1 MTRPLD
7 ELFDDL
13 SGPSRP
19 LGPTDWPEPAQLR
32 RRAEHRRTVRRVSIA
47 SSVAMAAAVAVAVPA
62 VLANHGPATIAPAT
76 HDTTKPAA
84 THQATPARSSKPTA
98 AAPTPLVAGA
108 PLAVGAPA
116 ITGQRA
122 QFGKV
127 SLLVPAG
134 WQVFR
139 QTEPS
144 PYDPRHEVSD
154 EACIAPAPGPSVKSL
169 YDCAGLQ
176 IFYGG
181 FLPAEGTNKY
191 DSNRETSAAWHHGTD
206 VATCPATMDNPGAAA
221 VTPLAGPADWTF
233 PEIGSERKAQY
244 SDWHVSCADGTSF
257 NPQAW
262 YLPRTKVLFFSYVSD
277 PTAQAILATAVIS

>member
-1 MTRPLD
+1 VTRPLE
-7 ELFDDL
+7 ELFDEL
-13 SGPSRP
+13 TGPTRP

-32 RRAEHRRTVRRVSIA
+32 RRAEHARTVRRVSIA
-47 SSVAMAAAVAVAVPA
+47 SSVAVAAAVAIAVPA
-62 VLANHGPATIAPAT
+62 ILATRGPGTIAPST

-84 THQATPARSSKPTA
+84 THKAAPARTIQPTV
-98 AAPTPLVAGA
+98 AAPSPVAGA
-108 PLAVGAPA
+108 PLAAGGQVGN
-116 ITGQRA
+116 GQRE

-127 SLLVPAG
+127 SLLVPAD

-139 QTEPS
+139 HTQPS
-144 PYDPRHEVSD
+144 QYDPRHEVSE
-154 EACIAPAPGPSVKSL
+154 EACIEPAPGPAVKTL
-169 YDCAGLQ
+169 FDCAGLD

-191 DSNRETSAAWHHGTD
+191 NSNRETSAAWHHGTD
-206 VATCPATMDNPGAAA
+206 VATCPGTMDNPGAPA

-233 PEIGSERKAQY
+233 PMIGSERKAQY

-277 PTAQAILATAVIS
+277 PTAQAILATAVIG